1 MKKLSLIL
9 AIFATIFLGGCAST
23 TQGGAVGVNRTQLL
37 TVSEAELDK
46 AAASSYTQVI
56 SQAKS
61 QKKLNTNAKQ
71 TKRVKTISNRLINQV
86 GVFRADARNWNWQV
100 NVIED
105 PTVNA
110 WCMPGG
116 RIAVYTGI
124 INKLSLTD
132 GELAAVVGHE
142 IAHALREHSRER
154 ASTESIKNLGI
165 SIGAQAAGL
174 GDLGATGLAIL
185 GQYGF
190 SLPFSRSHE
199 TEADIMGLE
208 LMARA
213 GYNPNEAPNVWRK
226 MAKLES
232 GSKTPEFFSTHPGD
246 ETRIKNLEKTI
257 PVVMPLYEQ
266 AKKGKK

>member
-1 MKKLSLIL
+1 MRKISLVL
-9 AIFATIFLGGCAST
+9 AVFAMLFFAGCSST
-23 TQGGAVGVNRTQLL
+23 TQGGAVGVNRSQLL

-46 AAASSYTQVI
+46 AAATSYTQVI
-56 SQAKS
+56 GEAQSK
-61 QKKLNTNAKQ
+61 KKLNTNAKQ
-71 TKRVKTISNRLINQV
+71 TQRVKTVSNRLINQV
-86 GVFRADARNWNWQV
+86 GVFRPDARNWNWQV

-105 PTVNA
+105 DTVNA

-124 INKLSLTD
+124 INKLNLTD

-154 ASTESIKNLGI
+154 ASTESFKNAAI
-165 SIGAQAAGL
+165 SIGSQAAGL
-174 GDLGATGLAIL
+174 GSLGQTGLAIL

-199 TEADIMGLE
+199 SEADVMGLE

-213 GYNPNEAPNVWRK
+213 GYDPREAPNVWRK
-226 MAKLES
+226 MAKLEQ
-232 GSKTPEFFSTHPGD
+232 SKTPEFLSTHPSD
-246 ETRIKNLEKTI
+246 TTRIQNLEKTI
-257 PVVMPLYEQ
+257 PVVMPLYQ
-266 AKKGKK
+266 KAKK